1 MARISTASMSE
12 LYMFQ
17 QAVLEALD
25 LKDRLVTDIKIHVP
39 IDDFATV
46 TVEMIMTEEIA
57 EKLLKID
64 WKNAPTR
71 TTIVLEKPEEED
83 VLCKTEKRNC

>member
-1 MARISTASMSE
+1 MARISAASMSE
-12 LYMFQ
+12 MYRFQ

-25 LKDRLVTDIKIHVP
+25 LKSRLVTDIKIHMTV
-39 IDDFATV
+39 DDYATV

-71 TTIVLEKPEEED
+71 TVIILEKPEEED
-83 VLCKTEKRNC
+83 VPSREESD